1 LGQGTAHPVILD
13 KSKAGGNDYF
23 KWKYTFTLAY
33 AGTIREGV
41 NRITAKLVCQAN
53 PINLTKFYSINLT
66 GMNGIVP
73 KQFSA
78 ITRSNTA
85 VTLLSSSS
93 SSLSYQT
100 PLINQ
105 SLPTS
110 SNSSVSSDSS
120 SGNHDNIYGKDHHN
134 GMSRYHYHSMP
145 PWGAVNI
152 MAATVQSTI
161 LRTSP
166 HA

>member
-1 LGQGTAHPVILD
+1 MTCSSLLIV
-13 KSKAGGNDYF
+13 F
-23 KWKYTFTLAY
+23 
-33 AGTIREGV
+33 
-41 NRITAKLVCQAN
+41 RITQHPRQYS
-53 PINLTKFYSINLT
+53 PIASLTSTFCLHNLEKF
-66 GMNGIVP
+66 M
-73 KQFSA
+73 
-78 ITRSNTA
+78 
-85 VTLLSSSS
+85 
-93 SSLSYQT
+93 SLSYQT